1 MKKGVLGNFAKFTG
15 KHQCQS
21 LFFNKVAALR
31 PATLLKKRIWHRC
44 FPVNLWN
51 FQEHLFTEHIR
62 VTASRHS
69 HIVVI
74 FFSQL
79 KERVRYDF
87 IKIRCSGCSLF
98 VLLLVL
104 PHASFRFHY
113 KDSIVLLKHLIKSI
127 NHSLF
132 SIFMKNVWYF
142 FMIYKS
148 CK

>member
-1 MKKGVLGNFAKFTG
+1 M
-15 KHQCQS
+15 
-21 LFFNKVAALR
+21 
-31 PATLLKKRIWHRC
+31 
-44 FPVNLWN
+44 
-51 FQEHLFTEHIR
+51 
-62 VTASRHS
+62 TASRHS

-79 KERVRYDF
+79 KERVRYEKITTKILTYLFRNDF
-87 IKIRCSGCSLF
+87 IKIRCNGCSLF

-104 PHASFRFHY
+104 PRASFRFHY

-132 SIFMKNVWYF
+132 SIFMKNVYF